1 MTWVLSI
8 RCYRNVIIWEDYIWK
23 YIIIVIKIF
32 ILSKFITSYGDF
44 GFNFRVIVV
53 GYILFIFVII
63 EF

>member
-1 MTWVLSI
+1 MMWVLSI

-53 GYILFIFVII
+53 G
-63 EF
+63 